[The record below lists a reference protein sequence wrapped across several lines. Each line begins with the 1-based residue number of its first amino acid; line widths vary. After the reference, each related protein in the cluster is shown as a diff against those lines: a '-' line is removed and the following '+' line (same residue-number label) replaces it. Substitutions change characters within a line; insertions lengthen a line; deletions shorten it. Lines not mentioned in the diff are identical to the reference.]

1 MKIIGYLIGGA
12 FLVITLLGPAIGL
25 YLVSK
30 DTVAAWRYSG
40 TEQAQII
47 DCRSFRA
54 GGQNARYNRVPVVR
68 RPSGKTLS
76 GTVDEIR
83 YFWECDNQIGTT
95 VEVIYDTNNPDNAKI
110 NTFLEMW
117 FLPIVIGAVN
127 LIWYAAVIVGYSRKY
142 RNRNQ

>member
-12 FLVITLLGPAIGL
+12 LLFMVLIGPAIGL

-30 DTVAAWRYSG
+30 DTVAALRYDGS
-40 TEQAQII
+40 EQGQII
-47 DCRSFRA
+47 DCRSVRA
-54 GGQNARYNRVPVVR
+54 GGQNSRYNRVPVVQ
-68 RPSGKTLS
+68 RPSGQTLS

-83 YFWECDNQIGTT
+83 FFRECDDQIGTI
-95 VEVIYDTNNPDNAKI
+95 VEVLYDTEAPDNARI

-127 LIWYAAVIVGYSRKY
+127 LIWYAAVIVGYARKY